1 MGQGD
6 DKMIIDLSPD
16 YNLFLNIILVLF
28 VLTSV
33 INIIVGLA
41 GLDKNNRR
49 TYGLIEV
56 VSGIVGL
63 LLVAWV
69 VI

>member
-1 MGQGD
+1 MGQGAN
-6 DKMIIDLSPD
+6 KMIIDLSPD

-41 GLDKNNRR
+41 GLDKNNRK

-63 LLVAWV
+63 LLVACV
-69 VI
+69 VF